1 MVFSCMDK
9 WTPIQMIRLFLILIF
24 CLATPVESKEKKK
37 KIFDSYGK
45 YKGSI
50 TDGRIYDPYGK
61 LKGKVTKD
69 GKLYDPYGK
78 YMGRI
83 FK

>member
-9 WTPIQMIRLFLILIF
+9 WTPIQMIRIFIVLLF
-24 CLATPVESKEKKK
+24 CLVTSLGAKEKKEK
-37 KIFDSYGK
+37 VYDTYGK

>member
-9 WTPIQMIRLFLILIF
+9 WTPIQMIRLFIILIF
-24 CLATPVESKEKKK
+24 CLATPVESKDKKAK
-37 KIFDSYGK
+37 
-45 YKGSI
+45 
-50 TDGRIYDPYGK
+50 IYDPYGK
-61 LKGKVTKD
+61 YKGYVIDNKVYNPYGKYKGKVTKE